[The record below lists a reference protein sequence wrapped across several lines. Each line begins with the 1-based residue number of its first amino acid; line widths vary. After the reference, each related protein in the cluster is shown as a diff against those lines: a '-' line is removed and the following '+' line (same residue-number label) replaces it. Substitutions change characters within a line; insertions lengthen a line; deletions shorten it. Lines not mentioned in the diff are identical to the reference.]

1 MSKRKKPKDLEET
14 GSGTAMKNY
23 NLTMREQAQELAKQ
37 SPDTS
42 KLIAYNV
49 DDRTTIYFKPGTSVE
64 KIKQRIELYKKSLL
78 DAEGRIFYFD
88 GEVKNANGHSAI
100 QL

>member
-1 MSKRKKPKDLEET
+1 MSKRKKPENLEET
-14 GSGTAMKNY
+14 GVGNNIKTY
-23 NLTMREQAQELAKQ
+23 NLTMREQAQELAKN

-42 KLIAYNV
+42 KLLAYNV